1 MEPITGG
8 KQSAQN
14 KEAADHVAEAH
25 SLLQDLRN
33 EISQHPK
40 LEDAI
45 LRLEAALNL
54 LSTKT
59 GGML

>member
-1 MEPITGG
+1 MTSSDQNPSD
-8 KQSAQN
+8 KQ
-14 KEAADHVAEAH
+14 AAEHLTEAH
-25 SLLQDLRN
+25 TLLKDLRT

-45 LRLEAALNL
+45 LKLELALSL
-54 LSTKT
+54 LTTKS

>member
-1 MEPITGG
+1 MESGSGGNKPIDN
-8 KQSAQN
+8 KQ
-14 KEAADHVAEAH
+14 AAEHLAEAH

-33 EISQHPK
+33 EFNQHPK

-45 LRLEAALNL
+45 HRLEMALSL
-54 LSTKT
+54 LTTKS

>member
-1 MEPITGG
+1 MEANTGG
-8 KQSAQN
+8 NQTPDNKQ
-14 KEAADHVAEAH
+14 AADKVAEAH

-45 LRLEAALNL
+45 LRLETALNL
-54 LSTKT
+54 LTTKS